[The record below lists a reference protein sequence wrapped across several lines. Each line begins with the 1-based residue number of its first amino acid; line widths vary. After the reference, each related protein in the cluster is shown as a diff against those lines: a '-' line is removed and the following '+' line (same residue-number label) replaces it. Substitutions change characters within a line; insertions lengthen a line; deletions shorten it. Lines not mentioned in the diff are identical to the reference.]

1 MIEIR
6 IGRRD
11 KRCKMSISEYF
22 DHWEKGRIGTVKENT
37 IGTQRFQFKTMSGMP
52 AGKAGCFGNILLKDL
67 RAEDVRDLQA
77 QLAEGRSAASVNQYM
92 NLLSLVLRSAVKERL
107 LETDPSDGIRQLR
120 LCGQKAVHTIHRAL
134 TVQETAAFIS
144 AAKRSWYYELY
155 CFMLNTGCRLGEAGA
170 FSFGDIHGNVL
181 MIRRT
186 LTRTVSGL
194 NTVGDDTKTLS
205 GLRKLPLRPEAME
218 AIRRQMCKKQSE
230 VMKQSNRSAKTAES
244 LCTSPGSRKNSMSRN
259 SSSAFQDCGRVF
271 CAPQGGLLLASN
283 VDWDIRRLCRIAGIV
298 PFTSHAFRDTFATR
312 AIESGMNPKTLQDI
326 LGHAD
331 IRMTM
336 NLYCHCMDDTKQREM
351 IRVTI

>member
-11 KRCKMSISEYF
+11 KRCKMSISEYY
-22 DHWEKGRIGTVKENT
+22 DHWEMGRIGTVKENT
-37 IGTQRFQFKTMSGMP
+37 IGTQRFQFKTISDMP
-52 AGKAGCFGNILLKDL
+52 AGKSGRFGDILLKDL
-67 RAEDVRDLQA
+67 RAEDVRSLQA
-77 QLAEGRSAASVNQYM
+77 QLAEGHSATSVNQYM
-92 NLLSLVLRSAVKERL
+92 NLLSTVLRCAVKERF
-107 LETDPSDGIRQLR
+107 LEEDPSEGVRRLR

-181 MIRRT
+181 MVRRT
-186 LTRTVSGL
+186 LTRTVGGV

-218 AIRRQMCKKQSE
+218 AIRSQMCKKQYELLKLENHSGASPA
-230 VMKQSNRSAKTAES
+230 VMGK
-244 LCTSPGSRKNSMSRN
+244 SPEFRVEQ
-259 SSSAFQDCGRVF
+259 AFRDCGRVF
-271 CAPQGGLLLASN
+271 CAPKGGLLLASN
-283 VDWDIRRLCRIAGIV
+283 VDGDIRRLCRIAGIT

-331 IRMTM
+331 IRLTM